1 MIAAIEL
8 IFLLKIKS
16 FQMKNLSTL
25 ILLFFVSAT
34 FFFTSCTNNKEK
46 KTPTYNEVNV
56 KNVNGNI
63 PDTTNAIDLSTKKTD
78 STHGT
83 RDSTQQH

>member
-1 MIAAIEL
+1 MKNYTL
-8 IFLLKIKS
+8 IFLI
-16 FQMKNLSTL
+16 
-25 ILLFFVSAT
+25 FVST
-34 FFFTSCTNNKEK
+34 IFIFTSCKNNKEK

-78 STHGT
+78 SAKGITDT
-83 RDSTQQH
+83 TKQN